1 VADAPNLTWQEPRSG
16 AATAIS
22 GCWRDPLWRHA
33 FAVSPLER
41 GLLARPE
48 VVRLAGLGH
57 HGPAGRL
64 AGWSTSR
71 LEHTLGVWTVVATLA
86 PQDEMVRV
94 AALVHDVGHAPYS
107 HALEALGGV
116 DHHARLVE
124 ALRGGALG
132 GFLRRGGVDPDAVLA
147 RVSGEVPSPLRTRD
161 GWVHADHLDS
171 WVRGALQRGDG
182 DGLDP
187 QALLRRM
194 RLDGPHLVFEPHDAR
209 AVADRIAAEAA
220 FHVSP
225 LDVGATAWLTE
236 MVQRLLDAGALERA
250 RLVTLTDA
258 ELDALLL
265 DHPATAA
272 EAAAVLGGAAR
283 FVAVPP
289 EGARWTVEKRPGYL
303 SRPRLA
309 GAAPDGWAAWLDARF
324 AAAGTP
330 RRVHVALEPPAR

>member
-1 VADAPNLTWQEPRSG
+1 MAGAPALTGPKPRPG
-16 AATAIS
+16 AATA
-22 GCWRDPLWRHA
+22 GFECWRDPLWRHTVA
-33 FAVSPLER
+33 LSELER

-48 VVRLAGLGH
+48 VARLAGLGH

-86 PQDEMVRV
+86 PGDEVLRV

-116 DHHARLVE
+116 DHHATLVE
-124 ALRGGALG
+124 ALRGGPLG
-132 GFLRRGGVDPDAVLA
+132 GFLRSGGVDPEAVLT
-147 RVSGEVPSPLRTRD
+147 RVSGEVPSPLRSRD

-171 WVRGALQRGDG
+171 WVRGALRRGEG

-187 QALLRRM
+187 PALLRRLG
-194 RLDGPHLVFEPHDAR
+194 LDGPHLVFEPDDAR
-209 AVADRIAAEAA
+209 AIAERIAAEAA

-236 MVQRLLDAGALERA
+236 MVQRLLAAGVLDRA

-265 DHPATAA
+265 DHQATAS
-272 EAAAVLGGAAR
+272 ETAAVLGGSMR

-289 EGARWTVEKRPGYL
+289 ESARWTVEKRPGYL

-324 AAAGTP
+324 AAAGAP
-330 RRVHVALEPPAR
+330 RRVHVALEPSAA